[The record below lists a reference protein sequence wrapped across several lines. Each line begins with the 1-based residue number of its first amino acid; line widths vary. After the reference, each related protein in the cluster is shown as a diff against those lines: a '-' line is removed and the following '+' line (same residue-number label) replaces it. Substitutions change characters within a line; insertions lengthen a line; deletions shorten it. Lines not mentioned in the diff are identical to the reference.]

1 MTQDVGKRLGRG
13 LSALL
18 GEAAV
23 AAEPPSPERAP
34 RTLPIDQIHPGP
46 FQPRQRFDE
55 ESLRALGDSIRENGI
70 LQPIL
75 VRPKPGHPASYE
87 IVAGE
92 RRWRAAQL
100 AQLHDVPVLIRD
112 LGDREA
118 LEIALVE
125 NVQRQDLSPLEEAE
139 GYRRLLD
146 EFGNTQDDLA
156 RRVGKS
162 RSHITNSIRL
172 LGLPEPVRKLV
183 EDGKLTAGH
192 ARALLNA
199 NDPTALSIL
208 ILARDLNVRQTERL
222 VKANQGGVRMRARR
236 EKDADT
242 RALERDLTSRLG
254 LTVSVDSH
262 GEGGSVTIRYRTLEQ
277 LDLVIKRLRGDA
289 GPQIH

>member
-23 AAEPPSPERAP
+23 AAEPPAPERAP
-34 RTLPIDQIHPGP
+34 RTLPIDQIRPGP

-75 VRPKPGHPASYE
+75 VRPKPGQPATYE

-162 RSHITNSIRL
+162 RSHITNTIRL

-199 NDPTALSIL
+199 NDAAALSIL

-254 LTVSVDSH
+254 LAVSVDSH

-277 LDLVIKRLRGDA
+277 LDLVISRLRGDA